1 MISIKGAIKAVY
13 SNSLCYYYWENDSF
27 ECRVS
32 VDRTVFQR
40 NISSGG
46 NRGEMHVT
54 KPAKDKGRVWQ
65 SFNVILFRSRSAGR
79 NKEVIDC

>member
-1 MISIKGAIKAVY
+1 MLI
-13 SNSLCYYYWENDSF
+13 E
-27 ECRVS
+27 R
-32 VDRTVFQR
+32 VFQR

-65 SFNVILFRSRSAGR
+65 SFNVILFRSRSTGR
-79 NKEVIDC
+79 NKEVIDCWGFILNSGSP